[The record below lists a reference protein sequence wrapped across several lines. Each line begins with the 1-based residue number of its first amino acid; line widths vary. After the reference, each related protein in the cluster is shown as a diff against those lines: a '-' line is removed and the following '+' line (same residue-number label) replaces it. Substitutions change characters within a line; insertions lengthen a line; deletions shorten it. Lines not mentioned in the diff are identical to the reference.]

1 MRGRKPLPTIT
12 RLVQGNRGRR
22 PLNQHEPQHG
32 TIDPTTPGELTTDD
46 FAAAEW
52 ARVIGTLSRGHIT
65 TVDRVSLSLYCLKY
79 SQWRRL
85 ETEAAQHPFI
95 VRSPNGYPIPNPA
108 IGMANKVASLMLK
121 TASELGIT
129 PSSRS
134 RIAVAPFEESKGTAV
149 DEFTAWQRKRR
160 SGK

>member
-1 MRGRKPLPTIT
+1 MRGRKPTPTVIK
-12 RLVQGNRGRR
+12 RILGNRGRR
-22 PLNQHEPQHG
+22 PLNRQEPQHG
-32 TIDPTTPGELTTDD
+32 SIDTTTPDD
-46 FAAAEW
+46 LIADAFAAEEW
-52 ARVIGTLSRGHIT
+52 ARVIGTLSQGHIT
-65 TVDRVSLSLYCLKY
+65 TVDRVALSLYCLKY

-121 TASELGIT
+121 TAAELGIT

-134 RIAVAPFEESKGTAV
+134 RIAIASVEPKAGTPV